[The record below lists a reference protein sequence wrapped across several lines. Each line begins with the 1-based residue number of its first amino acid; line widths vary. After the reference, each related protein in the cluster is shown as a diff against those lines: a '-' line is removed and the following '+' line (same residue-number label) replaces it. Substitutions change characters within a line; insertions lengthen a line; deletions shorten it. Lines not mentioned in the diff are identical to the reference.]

1 MLRGRRKNSQKMTFL
16 MKLFIKF
23 KTAKLN
29 NMLGY
34 NMYKIML
41 FLKEKMHFTFFRS
54 LNLHVS
60 LW

>member
-41 FLKEKMHFTFFRS
+41 FLKEKMHFTF
-54 LNLHVS
+54 LGL
-60 LW
+60 